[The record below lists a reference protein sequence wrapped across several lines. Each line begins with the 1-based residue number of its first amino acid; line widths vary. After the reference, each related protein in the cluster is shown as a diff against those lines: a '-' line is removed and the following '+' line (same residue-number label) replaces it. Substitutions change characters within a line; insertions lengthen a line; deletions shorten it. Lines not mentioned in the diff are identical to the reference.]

1 MPFANLTTNADVDD
15 ANASEHQCRLMRL
28 TNGEEHAQ
36 LFACTSLF
44 AAWGGTLPNCT
55 LPYGDIVSW
64 MLEFG
69 ELDPSVDGL
78 VWNSTY
84 IGADGAERGF
94 KTAFKHVTKHA
105 YPTVA
110 KFITALQEGYM
121 YSMATKVEKA
131 DGSIKHTD
139 LFPCMA

>member
-44 AAWGGTLPNCT
+44 AAWGGILPNCT

-84 IGADGAERGF
+84 IGADGDGGRWGGAR
-94 KTAFKHVTKHA
+94 
-105 YPTVA
+105 
-110 KFITALQEGYM
+110 LQDGIQ
-121 YSMATKVEKA
+121 TRDKA
-131 DGSIKHTD
+131 CLPNS
-139 LFPCMA
+139 C

>member
-15 ANASEHQCRLMRL
+15 ANADEHQCRMMRL
-28 TNGEEHAQ
+28 TNGEENAQ

-64 MLEFG
+64 FLEFG
-69 ELDPSVDGL
+69 KLDPSVDSL

-84 IGADGAERGF
+84 IDSRPSLSGSEPYPVGKGNYGASRA
-94 KTAFKHVTKHA
+94 HA
-105 YPTVA
+105 CT
-110 KFITALQEGYM
+110 I
-121 YSMATKVEKA
+121 
-131 DGSIKHTD
+131 
-139 LFPCMA
+139 